1 MPSDSTPDAPYDAP
15 HDAPLDAPAANLM
28 DASADAT
35 IQPILGDPYTYPP
48 YFPYP
53 PYQPNSPYPPY
64 QPYPP
69 GAGSASAPYAYPA
82 PYPWMFAP
90 PEPRLG
96 TWALVSMI
104 CGVVSVVTL
113 QWIVAILA
121 IVFGFIGL
129 SEVKKSAGT
138 VEGRGF
144 ALAGIITGFVAIG
157 IGVAIVALY
166 IIFYI
171 VFFLTLYQT
180 MPG

>member
-1 MPSDSTPDAPYDAP
+1 MASDSTSDAP
-15 HDAPLDAPAANLM
+15 HDAPLDAPAANVT
-28 DASADAT
+28 DAPADAT
-35 IQPILGDPYTYPP
+35 FQPALDDLYAYPP

-53 PYQPNSPYPPY
+53 PYQPYPPDA
-64 QPYPP
+64 
-69 GAGSASAPYAYPA
+69 GAASAPYAYPA

-129 SEVKKSAGT
+129 NEVKKSAGT

-157 IGVAIVALY
+157 IGVALVA
-166 IIFYI
+166 FYI
-171 VFFLTLYQT
+171 LFYVFFLISLYQT

>member
-1 MPSDSTPDAPYDAP
+1 MASDSTPDVP
-15 HDAPLDAPAANLM
+15 HDALHNAPDTNPINAPA
-28 DASADAT
+28 DA
-35 IQPILGDPYTYPP
+35 IQPVMDDPYAP
-48 YFPYP
+48 YAPYP
-53 PYQPNSPYPPY
+53 PYPAY

-69 GAGSASAPYAYPA
+69 GAGSASAPYAYLA

-129 SEVKKSAGT
+129 NEVKKSAGT